1 MKKFWLPTFLFLI
14 TSAIFC
20 YTVFLTARSEEA
32 GGRLIWAVVTFFFA
46 YLGAFVFWGC
56 RVEEEHH

>member
-1 MKKFWLPTFLFLI
+1 LFLI

-32 GGRLIWAVVTFFFA
+32 GGRLIWPVVTFFFV